1 MLLYIQKE
9 REPQKEKD
17 NEKGDLKMNK
27 FDFNVKYDSFK
38 IDSDNV
44 IYGLVDG
51 EWIMLDDSSKDNR
64 VFSIGRMKYYCFY
77 QCSFDCKMYD
87 ENGNV
92 IQ

>member
-27 FDFNVKYDSFK
+27 FDFNAKYDAFK

-44 IYGLVDG
+44 IYGLVNG
-51 EWIMLDDSSKDNR
+51 KWIMLDDSSKNDR
-64 VFSIGRMKYYCFY
+64 VFSIGRMKYYCYY
-77 QCSFDCKMYD
+77 QHSSDCKIYD
-87 ENGNV
+87 ENWNE
-92 IQ
+92 IP